1 MYQLDEIFSFA
12 KKLIRLHFVVVE
24 VLDELG
30 AAELLLAVAQ
40 LFALLFQ
47 HPYLIVK
54 LLYLHS
60 QISAITNL

>member
-40 LFALLFQ
+40 LLALLFE
-47 HPYLIVK
+47 HP
-54 LLYLHS
+54 LLNC
-60 QISAITNL
+60 QIIIFAFVN